1 MLLALPFSPSA
12 LSIITAHTWLSVD
25 KPSVD
30 KLSVDKL
37 EAAAA
42 WP

>member
-1 MLLALPFSPSA
+1 LRFSFLRA
-12 LSIITAHTWLSVD
+12 HLSIITAHTWLSVD
-25 KPSVD
+25 KLSVD